1 MQYLVVVS
9 VVLLNLGLVL
19 HPDFHPEAFL
29 LAVASTKRVS
39 IVSGVSF
46 LVLEFPG
53 LGVTNEE
60 IITTKLN
67 PFPTSHSSTM
77 ASKGVTAL
85 TVWSP
90 IKQSR
95 RATFIL
101 LCLLLSEIFVLEESQ
116 YN

>member
-1 MQYLVVVS
+1 MF
-9 VVLLNLGLVL
+9 LNLGLVL
-19 HPDFHPEAFL
+19 HPDFHSEAFL
-29 LAVASTKRVS
+29 LAVASAKRVS

-60 IITTKLN
+60 INHYQKTKN

-95 RATFIL
+95 RANFIL
-101 LCLLLSEIFVLEESQ
+101 PSLLLCEIFVLEESQ